1 MKIRT
6 DFVTN
11 SSSVSYILTMS
22 DDMVRNY
29 LKFFKGRISPDIKA
43 IVEFL
48 RKDMLEN
55 GTRVT
60 LENEELYV
68 KKVKFSTDETH
79 FDDFFDMP
87 LDQVDFST
95 IDEEDLWAYI
105 YGQYILEGKIKGIM
119 GFGITQTETF

>member
-22 DDMVRNY
+22 DYMVNIH
-29 LKFFKGRISPDIKA
+29 LKSFEGSIEPDIKA

-48 RKDMLEN
+48 RNDMLKN
-55 GTRVT
+55 GTRVM
-60 LENEELYV
+60 LENEELYI
-68 KKVKFSTDETH
+68 KKIKFNTDETLQ
-79 FDDFFDMP
+79 DDFFEMP

-95 IDEEDLWAYI
+95 INENDLWAYI
-105 YGQYILEGKIKGIM
+105 YGQYISGDRLKKIR
-119 GFGITQTETF
+119 GFGITQTETY